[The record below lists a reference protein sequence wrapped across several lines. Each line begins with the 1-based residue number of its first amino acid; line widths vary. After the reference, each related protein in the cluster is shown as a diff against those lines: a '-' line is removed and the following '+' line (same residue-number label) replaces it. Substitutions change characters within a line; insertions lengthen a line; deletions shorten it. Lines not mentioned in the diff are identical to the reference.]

1 MGLVIS
7 NGHMV
12 SSFLGIA
19 SSVAILLVFTIFFI
33 SVFVFVGGSREARGV
48 KWYQIFKTGDTQFTS
63 PQLASFDSSSLFS
76 LHDRLLDAR
85 PCASRAVGAFVIS
98 PKIRYPILVLCTAI
112 DIKEEYFLPT
122 SSSEKSF
129 IEQYRE
135 QFGKTTQFME
145 LTIENSIEYHDHEV
159 QNNIFDIMDFA
170 IEEGYATRAINWLSE
185 FAKFEKASIYDVNP
199 DTFVPVVNLV
209 FLPSETYRKYASD
222 IIMDRF
228 QTQIVKSRMY
238 LE

>member
-98 PKIRYPILVLCTAI
+98 PKIRYPILVLCTAFI
-112 DIKEEYFLPT
+112 FFRHLRICEY
-122 SSSEKSF
+122 
-129 IEQYRE
+129 R
-135 QFGKTTQFME
+135 
-145 LTIENSIEYHDHEV
+145 
-159 QNNIFDIMDFA
+159 
-170 IEEGYATRAINWLSE
+170 EEGYATRAINWLSE